1 MSDTA
6 DGREERDAPVM
17 TLTTILPSLRAS
29 LPDPLDP
36 TVWPAGTEATVDDV
50 RVRGVSMQRLAT
62 VAGTPCVHTADQAP
76 PRYRPR
82 AWQPGDVC
90 VTVATVIRVRR
101 PWGVV
106 FVELDAV
113 VPDCAVLSETRLIG
127 RRSVAPVAEVTLTTN
142 TTGTAGHEVLLPGD
156 IGAGDLVCFPC
167 VRPLAHRDVVAH

>member
-62 VAGTPCVHTADQAP
+62 VAGTPCVHTAYQAP

-82 AWQPGDVC
+82 AWHPGDVC
-90 VTVATVIRVRR
+90 VTVATVTRVRR

-156 IGAGDLVCFPC
+156 IGAGDLVCVPC

>member
-1 MSDTA
+1 
-6 DGREERDAPVM
+6 M
-17 TLTTILPSLRAS
+17 TLTSILPSLRAS

-82 AWQPGDVC
+82 AWHPGDVC
-90 VTVATVIRVRR
+90 VTVATVTRVRR

-106 FVELDAV
+106 FVELDAA

>member
-17 TLTTILPSLRAS
+17 TLTSILPSLRAS

-82 AWQPGDVC
+82 AWHPGDVC
-90 VTVATVIRVRR
+90 VTVATVTRVRR

-106 FVELDAV
+106 FVELDAA

>member
-17 TLTTILPSLRAS
+17 TLTSILPSLRAS
-29 LPDPLDP
+29 LPGPLDP

-82 AWQPGDVC
+82 AWHPGDVC
-90 VTVATVIRVRR
+90 VTVATVTRVRR

-142 TTGTAGHEVLLPGD
+142 TTGTAGHEALLPGD